1 MKKLNI
7 LNIRIDGGTQP
18 RKEINYDV
26 VKNYA
31 EAMRE
36 GTVFPPVTVFF
47 DGAEYWLADGFHRY
61 HATKSNATTTIEAD
75 VHQGSVEDAREYS
88 YGANKDRGYSMS
100 AEDNKEIVRKMLLDP
115 RYKDW
120 TQSRIAKH
128 VGVTEMF
135 VSRVKA
141 SMEIKDEPKTKKF
154 VTKDGVEKEMKTGN
168 IGKRETPPTKPDV
181 TTYDEKEDRIR
192 ELTDVI
198 SQLDEE
204 NTLLKDKIAIG
215 SWDASDIEKI
225 DVEDT
230 IKELRE
236 QVRLLEIDNKALR
249 ESRDMFQHRNAE
261 LMKTVTA
268 LRRKLQKETA

>member
-18 RKEINYDV
+18 RQAINYDV

-61 HATKSNATTTIEAD
+61 HGHKANATASIDAE
-75 VHQGSVEDAREYS
+75 VHQGSLDDAKEYS
-88 YGANKDRGYSMS
+88 YGANKDRGLSMS

-120 TQSRIAKH
+120 TQARIANH
-128 VGVTEMF
+128 VGVTAMF

-154 VTKDGVEKEMKTGN
+154 VTKDGVEREMKTGN
-168 IGKRETPPTKPDV
+168 IGKRETPTTKPDV
-181 TTYDEKEDRIR
+181 TTYDEKEDKIK
-192 ELTDVI
+192 ELTEVI
-198 SQLDEE
+198 TQLDEE
-204 NTLLKDKIAIG
+204 VTLLKDKISIG
-215 SWDASDIEKI
+215 AWDASEIEKI

-261 LMKTVTA
+261 LMKTVNA
-268 LRRKLQKETA
+268 LKRKLKETA

>member
-18 RKEINYDV
+18 RQAINYDV

-75 VHQGSVEDAREYS
+75 IHQGSVEDAREYS

-154 VTKDGVEKEMKTGN
+154 VTKDGVEREMKTGN
-168 IGKRETPPTKPDV
+168 IGKRETPTTKPDV
-181 TTYDEKEDRIR
+181 TTYDEKEDKIK
-192 ELTDVI
+192 ELTEVI
-198 SQLDEE
+198 TQLDEE
-204 NTLLKDKIAIG
+204 VTLLKDKIAIG
-215 SWDASDIEKI
+215 AWDASEIEKI

-230 IKELRE
+230 IRELRE

-249 ESRDMFQHRNAE
+249 DSRDMFQHRNAE
-261 LMKTVTA
+261 LMKTVA
-268 LRRKLQKETA
+268 SLKRKLKETA

>member
-18 RKEINYDV
+18 RQAINYDV

-154 VTKDGVEKEMKTGN
+154 VTKDGKEKEMKTGN
-168 IGKRETPPTKPDV
+168 IGKRETPTTKPDV
-181 TTYDEKEDRIR
+181 TTYDEKEDKIK
-192 ELTDVI
+192 ELTEVI
-198 SQLDEE
+198 TQLDEE
-204 NTLLKDKIAIG
+204 VTLLKDKISIG
-215 SWDASDIEKI
+215 AWDASEIEKI

-261 LMKTVTA
+261 LMKTVNS
-268 LRRKLQKETA
+268 LKRKLKETA

>member
-18 RKEINYDV
+18 RKEINYNV
-26 VKNYA
+26 VKDYA

-36 GTVFPPVTVFF
+36 GTVFPPVTVFY

-61 HATKSNATTTIEAD
+61 HATKSNATTTIEAE
-75 VHQGSVEDAREYS
+75 VHQGSVEDAKEYS
-88 YGANKDRGYSMS
+88 YGANKDRGLSMS
-100 AEDNKEIVRKMLLDP
+100 SEDNKEIIRKMLVDP

-120 TQSRIAKH
+120 TQARIANH
-128 VGVTEMF
+128 VGVTSMF
-135 VSRVKA
+135 VSRVKS
-141 SMEIKDEPKTKKF
+141 SMEIKDEPKTKKY

-225 DVEDT
+225 DIEDT

>member
-18 RKEINYDV
+18 RKEINYNV
-26 VKNYA
+26 VKDYA

-36 GTVFPPVTVFF
+36 GKVFPPVTVFF
-47 DGAEYWLADGFHRY
+47 DGADYWLADGFHRY

-88 YGANKDRGYSMS
+88 YGANKDRGLSMS
-100 AEDNKEIVRKMLLDP
+100 SDDYKEIIRKMLPDP

-168 IGKRETPPTKPDV
+168 IGKRETPTTKPDV
-181 TTYDEKEDRIR
+181 TTYDEKEDKIK
-192 ELTDVI
+192 ELTEVI
-198 SQLDEE
+198 TQLDEE
-204 NTLLKDKIAIG
+204 VTLLKDKIAIG
-215 SWDASDIEKI
+215 AWDASEIEKI

-230 IKELRE
+230 IRELRE

-249 ESRDMFQHRNAE
+249 DSRDMFQHRNAE
-261 LMKTVTA
+261 LMKTVA
-268 LRRKLQKETA
+268 SLKRKLKETA

>member
-18 RKEINYDV
+18 RQAINYDV

-88 YGANKDRGYSMS
+88 YGANKDRGLSMS

-120 TQSRIAKH
+120 TQARIANH
-128 VGVTEMF
+128 VGVTAMF

-154 VTKDGVEKEMKTGN
+154 VTKDGVEREMKTGN
-168 IGKRETPPTKPDV
+168 IGKRETPTTKPDV
-181 TTYDEKEDRIR
+181 TTYDEKEDKIK
-192 ELTDVI
+192 ELTEVI
-198 SQLDEE
+198 TQLDEE
-204 NTLLKDKIAIG
+204 VTLLKDKISIG
-215 SWDASDIEKI
+215 AWDASEIEKI

-261 LMKTVTA
+261 LMKTVNS
-268 LRRKLQKETA
+268 LKRKLKETA

>member
-168 IGKRETPPTKPDV
+168 IGKRETPTTKPDV
-181 TTYDEKEDRIR
+181 TTYDEKEDKIK
-192 ELTDVI
+192 ELTEVI
-198 SQLDEE
+198 TQLDEE
-204 NTLLKDKIAIG
+204 VTLLKDKIAIG
-215 SWDASDIEKI
+215 AWDASEIEKI

-230 IKELRE
+230 IRELRE

-249 ESRDMFQHRNAE
+249 DSRDMFQHRNAE
-261 LMKTVTA
+261 LMKTVA
-268 LRRKLQKETA
+268 SLKRKLKETA

>member
-18 RKEINYDV
+18 RQAINYDV

-61 HATKSNATTTIEAD
+61 HGHKSNATTTIEAD

-141 SMEIKDEPKTKKF
+141 SMEIKEEPKTKKF
-154 VTKDGVEKEMKTGN
+154 VTKDGVEREMKTGN
-168 IGKRETPPTKPDV
+168 IGKRETPTTKPDV
-181 TTYDEKEDRIR
+181 TTYDEKEDKIK
-192 ELTDVI
+192 ELTEVI
-198 SQLDEE
+198 TQLDEE
-204 NTLLKDKIAIG
+204 VTLLKDKIAIG
-215 SWDASDIEKI
+215 AWDASEIEKI

-230 IKELRE
+230 IRELRE

-249 ESRDMFQHRNAE
+249 DSRDMFQHRNAE
-261 LMKTVTA
+261 LMKTVA
-268 LRRKLQKETA
+268 SLKRKLKETA

>member
-18 RKEINYDV
+18 RQAINYDV

-141 SMEIKDEPKTKKF
+141 SMEIKNEPKTKKF

-168 IGKRETPPTKPDV
+168 IGKRETPTTKPDV
-181 TTYDEKEDRIR
+181 TTYDEKEDKIK
-192 ELTDVI
+192 ELTEVI
-198 SQLDEE
+198 TQLDEE
-204 NTLLKDKIAIG
+204 VTLLKDKIAIG
-215 SWDASDIEKI
+215 AWDASEIEKI

-230 IKELRE
+230 IRELRE

-249 ESRDMFQHRNAE
+249 DSRDMFQHRNAE
-261 LMKTVTA
+261 LMKTVA
-268 LRRKLQKETA
+268 SLKRKLKETA

>member
-18 RKEINYDV
+18 RQAINYDV

-154 VTKDGVEKEMKTGN
+154 VTKDGVEREMKTGN
-168 IGKRETPPTKPDV
+168 IGKRETPTTKPDV
-181 TTYDEKEDRIR
+181 TTYDEKEDKIK
-192 ELTDVI
+192 ELTEVI
-198 SQLDEE
+198 TQLDEE
-204 NTLLKDKIAIG
+204 VTLLKDKISIG
-215 SWDASDIEKI
+215 AWDASEIEKI

-261 LMKTVTA
+261 LMKTVNS
-268 LRRKLQKETA
+268 LKRKLKETA

>member
-18 RKEINYDV
+18 RKEINYNV
-26 VKNYA
+26 VKDYA

-36 GTVFPPVTVFF
+36 GKVFPPVTVFF

-88 YGANKDRGYSMS
+88 YGANKDRGLSMS
-100 AEDNKEIVRKMLLDP
+100 SDDYKEIIRKMLLDL

-168 IGKRETPPTKPDV
+168 IGKRETPTTKPDV
-181 TTYDEKEDRIR
+181 TTYDEKEDKIK
-192 ELTDVI
+192 ELTEVI
-198 SQLDEE
+198 TQLDEE
-204 NTLLKDKIAIG
+204 VTLLKDKIAIG
-215 SWDASDIEKI
+215 AWDASEIEKI

-230 IKELRE
+230 IRELRE

-249 ESRDMFQHRNAE
+249 DSRDMFQHRNAE
-261 LMKTVTA
+261 LMKTVA
-268 LRRKLQKETA
+268 SLKRKLKETA

>member
-18 RKEINYDV
+18 RKEINYNV
-26 VKNYA
+26 VKDYA

-36 GTVFPPVTVFF
+36 GKVFPPVTVFF

-88 YGANKDRGYSMS
+88 YGANKDRGLSMS
-100 AEDNKEIVRKMLLDP
+100 SDDYKEIIRKMLPDP

-168 IGKRETPPTKPDV
+168 IGKRETPTTKPDV
-181 TTYDEKEDRIR
+181 TTYDEKEDKIK
-192 ELTDVI
+192 ELTEVI
-198 SQLDEE
+198 TQLDEE
-204 NTLLKDKIAIG
+204 VTLLKDKIAIG
-215 SWDASDIEKI
+215 AWDASEIEKI

-230 IKELRE
+230 IRELRE

-249 ESRDMFQHRNAE
+249 DSRDMFQHRNAE
-261 LMKTVTA
+261 LMKTVA
-268 LRRKLQKETA
+268 SLKRKLKETA